1 MLSSRRE
8 LRAHAERAA
17 INTPLQGGAADVVMK
32 AMVLISR
39 NERLKELGWKM
50 LLQIHDELIVEGPE
64 ASKDEAMG
72 ILIRFPFR
80 LFTSLSVYL
89 IFYRNHRWHHEESVI
104 APSVSGSYC
113 RCSRCTHLV

>member
-1 MLSSRRE
+1 MGRYRRLPEVLSSRRE

-72 ILIRFPFR
+72 ILIRFLFR
-80 LFTSLSVYL
+80 SVYFAL
-89 IFYRNHRWHHEESVI
+89 GFFDFLQKSSL
-104 APSVSGSYC
+104 AP
-113 RCSRCTHLV
+113 